1 MDEKPSKI
9 YLRTR
14 WVPGTFK
21 EHEKEADL
29 NRKKG
34 ILKVLI
40 VDAQNLRADDG
51 ATSDP
56 YCIVFNLRLF

>member
-1 MDEKPSKI
+1 LTKKAFLFKTSEMDEKPSKI

-40 VDAQNLRADDG
+40 VDA
-51 ATSDP
+51 
-56 YCIVFNLRLF
+56 